1 MLKSSNISTF
11 LDLEL
16 LTLPLKRAKTIFGSN
31 EMKKT
36 YTIIILLLAALNSIA
51 QSTKNFS
58 GKFVNEELGIYLV
71 IDFYKNNVVVPNQE
85 IYGAMPGFLG
95 DYKDGRK
102 WLITDAR
109 TNHSDT
115 AAQLD
120 MVNDYGSEDLR
131 AELVIGKDGIC
142 TLKQLKGSALK
153 VARNRKWVKL
163 PKQIVFKRK

>member
-71 IDFYKNNVVVPNQE
+71 IDFYQNNVVVPNQE

-95 DYKDGRK
+95 DYKV
-102 WLITDAR
+102 T
-109 TNHSDT
+109 
-115 AAQLD
+115 
-120 MVNDYGSEDLR
+120 
-131 AELVIGKDGIC
+131 
-142 TLKQLKGSALK
+142 
-153 VARNRKWVKL
+153 
-163 PKQIVFKRK
+163 

>member
-1 MLKSSNISTF
+1 
-11 LDLEL
+11 
-16 LTLPLKRAKTIFGSN
+16 
-31 EMKKT
+31 MKKT

-71 IDFYKNNVVVPNQE
+71 IDFYQNNVVVPNQE

-115 AAQLD
+115 A
-120 MVNDYGSEDLR
+120 
-131 AELVIGKDGIC
+131 
-142 TLKQLKGSALK
+142 SART
-153 VARNRKWVKL
+153 ASA
-163 PKQIVFKRK
+163 P